1 MRPEEG
7 DICLPKFKFSSTSRR
22 ERGFYLAI
30 LLALFPWPRFI
41 AAQTATEPPY
51 FARVNT
57 FGFFA
62 AYANDSSHILL
73 GAAERRK
80 LMNIGVSYNR
90 RLLVNDTISWQY
102 NAELMP
108 IALEG
113 DPLSRFVNQQK
124 TPIVATITTDEGP
137 MASCAVQKRSYS
149 FTTQMGVTYSGTTT
163 SYCHG
168 RQWTVGEALSP
179 IGSQWNFRPRH
190 VLQPFVLG
198 HVGYMYSTHPI
209 PVEFAGSFN
218 FTFDVGAGLELY
230 RSKHRSIRAEYRY
243 HHISNHNTAND
254 NPGIDNGVLQL
265 TYAFGR

>member
-1 MRPEEG
+1 
-7 DICLPKFKFSSTSRR
+7 LPKFKFFSTSRPAR
-22 ERGFYLAI
+22 RFYLAV
-30 LLALFPWPRFI
+30 LLTFFPSPCLI
-41 AAQTATEPPY
+41 AAQAASESPH

-57 FGFFA
+57 FGIFG

-73 GAAERRK
+73 GTAEKRK
-80 LMNIGVSYNR
+80 LVNIGASYNR
-90 RLLVNDTISWQY
+90 RLFLGDIVSWQY

-113 DPLSRFVNQQK
+113 DPLSRFVNQQ
-124 TPIVATITTDEGP
+124 TSPIVATITSDEGP

-149 FTTQMGVTYSGTTT
+149 FTTQMGVTYSGTTI

-168 RQWTVGEALSP
+168 RQWTVGEAMSP
-179 IGSQWNFRPRH
+179 IGSQWNFLPRH

-198 HVGYMYSTHPI
+198 HVGYMYSTRPI
-209 PVEFAGSFN
+209 PVELAGSFN

-254 NPGIDNGVLQL
+254 NPGIDSGLLQL

>member
-1 MRPEEG
+1 LLKL
-7 DICLPKFKFSSTSRR
+7 DYFSLPLRAR
-22 ERGFYLAI
+22 AI
-30 LLALFPWPRFI
+30 FFVLVVALLSLPRLVT
-41 AAQTATEPPY
+41 AQSASESPY

-62 AYANDSSHILL
+62 AYSNDSSHILL
-73 GAAERRK
+73 GTAERRK
-80 LMNIGVSYNR
+80 LMNIGASYNR
-90 RLLVNDTISWQY
+90 RLFLDDIVSWQY

-108 IALEG
+108 VALEG
-113 DPLSRFVNQQK
+113 DPLSRFVNQQ
-124 TPIVATITTDEGP
+124 TSPTVATITTDGGP
-137 MASCAVQKRSYS
+137 MASCAVQKRAYT
-149 FTTQMGVTYSGTTT
+149 FTTQMGVTYSGTAI

-168 RQWTVGEALSP
+168 RQWTVGEAMSP

-198 HVGYMYSTHPI
+198 HVGYMYSTHAI

-230 RSKHRSIRAEYRY
+230 QSKHQSIRAEYRY

-254 NPGIDNGVLQL
+254 NPGIDSGLLQL